1 MHLYW
6 PWPAKK
12 TRQFS
17 GEWLSCII
25 EKLKFPKW
33 EASGS
38 VATHN
43 SAAQHSVSAS
53 DTVYGQMMSDT
64 RGSSAGG
71 LTNKS
76 PNKAEEECSYIAH
89 CHWSAEPLPQVT
101 WSLVTVRCHEAGHPG
116 PGSGLGPGLD
126 PEPSQLLTPPGPH
139 SLDSAQPRAAWNT
152 GPGWSSVFIRGF
164 KLDLRDCVK

>member
-43 SAAQHSVSAS
+43 SAAQHSVSAPAP
-53 DTVYGQMMSDT
+53 VYGQMMSDT

-76 PNKAEEECSYIAH
+76 HNKAEQECST
-89 CHWSAEPLPQVT
+89 L
-101 WSLVTVRCHEAGHPG
+101 SLVSWASPPGDLVTGHWPMWRGWSPG

-126 PEPSQLLTPPGPH
+126 PEPSQLLTLDTTRATFFRLGP
-139 SLDSAQPRAAWNT
+139 AQSRLTRGARLEL
-152 GPGWSSVFIRGF
+152 SVYSR
-164 KLDLRDCVK
+164 V